1 MPYSEKKYYD
11 LSTFAKTYNYGTILD
26 DIEKY
31 FGYLHNKDEMDDIGL
46 KLQVSIKKS
55 RPMYLHGYV
64 ISSALYNY
72 LLKNNYNNIN
82 ILETGTARGFSCIVM
97 ARIME
102 MHNIE
107 GTIYTID
114 NNDVFNNCLKAAQ
127 LNREVSVNECLE
139 EWKLLVDKYI
149 IFEKGNSNEKLQEL
163 NNKLSRI
170 HFAFLDGAH
179 YYNEVTKE
187 LNFVENR
194 QEIGDIIICDD
205 YTEKQ
210 FPEIVRAVNNFLENG
225 KYESNIFYGNDG
237 SKNRGYVY
245 MKRIID

>member
-1 MPYSEKKYYD
+1 MSYSEKKYYD
-11 LSTFAKTYNYGTILD
+11 LSTFVKTYNYGTILD
-26 DIEKY
+26 EIEKY

-46 KLQVSIKKS
+46 KLQICVKGS

-64 ISSALYNY
+64 ISSALDNY

-114 NNDVFNNCLKAAQ
+114 NTDVFKNCLKAAQ
-127 LNREVSVNECLE
+127 LKRKVSLNECVE
-139 EWKLLVDKYI
+139 EWKPLVDKYI
-149 IFEKGNSNEKLQEL
+149 IFEKGDSNEKLQEL

-194 QEIGDIIICDD
+194 QAIGDIIICDD

-210 FPEIVRAVNNFLENG
+210 FPEIVRAINNFLENG
-225 KYESNIFYGNDG
+225 KYESKIFYGDDG
-237 SKNRGYVY
+237 TKKRGYVY
-245 MKRIID
+245 MKRIKD

>member
-1 MPYSEKKYYD
+1 MFNSEKKYYD

-26 DIEKY
+26 EIEKY

-46 KLQVSIKKS
+46 KLQICVKSS

-64 ISSALYNY
+64 ISSALDNY
-72 LLKNNYNNIN
+72 LLKNNNNNIN

-114 NNDVFNNCLKAAQ
+114 NKDVFKNCLKAAQ
-127 LNREVSVNECLE
+127 LKRTVSLNECVE
-139 EWKLLVDKYI
+139 EWKPLVDKYI
-149 IFEKGNSNEKLQEL
+149 IFEKGDSNEKLQEL
-163 NNKLSRI
+163 TNKLSRI

-194 QEIGDIIICDD
+194 QAIGDIIICDD

-210 FPEIVRAVNNFLENG
+210 FPEIVRAINNFLENG
-225 KYESNIFYGNDG
+225 KYESKIFYGDDG
-237 SKNRGYVY
+237 TKKRGYVY
-245 MKRIID
+245 MKRIKD